1 MPTLARLPSVFG
13 EISTTDSLFFAG
25 AGLFIV
31 ADLPCVI
38 VTLIFCPGFKLLI
51 ATEAL
56 LSPTFGAIS
65 SGLATV
71 DDADGF
77 GDGFGDGFADALGEL
92 TGVGFT
98 VGFTVGLLDGAGAR
112 VTGAGVTGAGFD
124 GETLGDGE
132 ELGVGFG
139 VGVGFT
145 AGGFA
150 G

>member
-98 VGFTVGLLDGAGAR
+98 VGLLDGA
-112 VTGAGVTGAGFD
+112 GAGVTGAGFD

-132 ELGVGFG
+132 EIGVGFG

>member
-13 EISTTDSLFFAG
+13 EISTTESLFFAG

-56 LSPTFGAIS
+56 LSPTLGAIS

-71 DDADGF
+71 GDADGF
-77 GDGFGDGFADALGEL
+77 GVGFADAVGEL

-98 VGFTVGLLDGAGAR
+98 VGFTVGLLDG
-112 VTGAGVTGAGFD
+112 VGAGVTGAGFD
-124 GETLGDGE
+124 GETLGIGE

>member
-77 GDGFGDGFADALGEL
+77 GDGFADALGEL

-98 VGFTVGLLDGAGAR
+98 VGFTVGLLDGAGA
-112 VTGAGVTGAGFD
+112 GVTGAGFD

-132 ELGVGFG
+132 EIGVGFG

>member
-13 EISTTDSLFFAG
+13 EISTTESLFFAG

-38 VTLIFCPGFKLLI
+38 VTLIFCPGCKLLI

-56 LSPTFGAIS
+56 LSPTLGAIS

-71 DDADGF
+71 GDADGF
-77 GDGFGDGFADALGEL
+77 GVGFADALGEL

-98 VGFTVGLLDGAGAR
+98 VGLLEGAG
-112 VTGAGVTGAGFD
+112 VGVTGAGFD
-124 GETLGDGE
+124 GETLGIGE

>member
-1 MPTLARLPSVFG
+1 MPTFARFPSVFG
-13 EISTTDSLFFAG
+13 VILTAEPFFFAG

-31 ADLPCVI
+31 VDLPCVI
-38 VTLIFCPGFKLLI
+38 VTLIFCPGCKLLI

-65 SGLATV
+65 SGLAAV
-71 DDADGF
+71 RDAEGVGVGLL
-77 GDGFGDGFADALGEL
+77 GDVGVRFADALGEL
-92 TGVGFT
+92 IG
-98 VGFTVGLLDGAGAR
+98 VGFTVGLLDEA
-112 VTGAGVTGAGFD
+112 GAGVAGTGFD
-124 GETLGDGE
+124 GETLGLGE

-145 AGGFA
+145 TGGFA

>member
-1 MPTLARLPSVFG
+1 
-13 EISTTDSLFFAG
+13 
-25 AGLFIV
+25 
-31 ADLPCVI
+31 VI

-56 LSPTFGAIS
+56 LSPTFGVIS
-65 SGLATV
+65 SGLTAVGDV
-71 DDADGF
+71 DGVGVGLLEDVGV
-77 GDGFGDGFADALGEL
+77 GFADALGEL

-98 VGFTVGLLDGAGAR
+98 VGLLDGAGAG

-145 AGGFA
+145 TGGFA